1 MPDQVTLRASTGRKP
16 GSREA
21 RRIRRQ
27 GGVPAVVYGRGVPG
41 PVAVT
46 VDHHDLAGAL
56 AGEAG
61 TNVLISLDIDGR
73 PVLTIPHIVE
83 RHPYRHEIRHV
94 DFLTVSLTETMTTHI
109 PVHFEGEPAGAI
121 EGGMLSVETPTVA
134 ISSLPGEI
142 PTAVTVDVSG
152 WGLGHIFRVADLPR
166 VPGVEYLG
174 DPDEVI
180 ASVTRTSAAEA
191 AAAETAAGE
200 AEAVPEAAE
209 EGTGSG
215 GS

>member
-21 RRIRRQ
+21 RRIRRR
-27 GGVPAVVYGRGVPG
+27 GGVPAIVYGRGVPG

-46 VDHHDLAGAL
+46 VDHHDLASVL
-56 AGEAG
+56 SGEAG

-73 PVLTIPHIVE
+73 PVLTIPHVVD
-83 RHPYRHEIRHV
+83 RHPYRPEIRHV
-94 DFLTVSLTETMTTHI
+94 DFLTVSLTERMTTHV
-109 PVHFEGEPAGAI
+109 PVHFEGEPAGSI

-142 PTAVTVDVSG
+142 PNAITVDVSD
-152 WGLGHIFRVADLPR
+152 WELGRIFRVADLPA
-166 VPGVEYLG
+166 VPGVEYVG

-180 ASVTRTSAAEA
+180 ASVIRTSAAEA
-191 AAAETAAGE
+191 AAETAAE
-200 AEAVPEAAE
+200 AEAAAEAAE
-209 EGTGSG
+209 EGADSG
-215 GS
+215 GE